1 MAQDDNISPF
11 STHSKYFNA
20 SDTKTDTVTIYW
32 YWDGNVDDEDDNSF
46 IGKNISANI
55 VINSKQA
62 NPAYMKNGYS
72 GKTEFWSDTYKPYVR
87 TITFD
92 NDLSNLPSS
101 CTEENLCWD
110 ISYSSTQKKKV
121 YGYLIDSGL
130 TISETDS
137 STSTTVNK
145 PLYNLYIVS
154 EAQIFA
160 PSRCKNIFS
169 FYKYENSKYISNLIS
184 INFNNNFNTSNVT
197 NMSAIFAGC
206 SSLTSLNLSSF
217 NTANV
222 TNMNSMFGICSSLTS
237 LDLSCFNTAKVTNMN
252 DMFWVNESITNLD
265 LSSFNTAKVKSMYG
279 MFYKCESLTT
289 TINIMNVNTSYS
301 MTFYNVATA
310 SGSKITVNY
319 ITAAS
324 TLVDKMIATKSSNSN
339 VVKGNIIS

>member
-1 MAQDDNISPF
+1 
-11 STHSKYFNA
+11 
-20 SDTKTDTVTIYW
+20 
-32 YWDGNVDDEDDNSF
+32 
-46 IGKNISANI
+46 
-55 VINSKQA
+55 
-62 NPAYMKNGYS
+62 MKNGYS
-72 GKTEFWSDTYKPYVR
+72 GSTEFWNNTYKPYVR

-160 PSRCKNIFS
+160 PSRCNNIFS

-222 TNMNSMFGICSSLTS
+222 TNMVHDCSSLTS
-237 LDLSCFNTAKVTNMN
+237 
-252 DMFWVNESITNLD
+252 LD
-265 LSSFNTAKVKSMYG
+265 LSSFNTAKVTNVYG

-301 MTFYNVATA
+301 MTFYNAATA

-319 ITAAS
+319 IAAAS